1 MQPHILI
8 ATQKENDLLELLL
21 GTENYTLILKDS
33 AEAVLAYLREHTP
46 ALMML
51 DAHLPD
57 LSGLVIAGRVRRVK
71 RLQDIPI
78 IALVSARDTYVLKDA
93 QHVKV
98 NHIITKPL
106 TGQDIR
112 AVVAKQLGVTTL
124 SEPFAQL
131 KAAS

>member
-1 MQPHILI
+1 LQPHILI
-8 ATQKENDLLELLL
+8 ATHKENDLLELLL
-21 GTENYTLILKDS
+21 GTENYALILKDS
-33 AEAVLAYLREHTP
+33 AEATLAYLREHTP

-71 RLQDIPI
+71 RLQNVPI
-78 IALVSARDTYVLKDA
+78 IALVSAKDTYVLKDA
-93 QHVKV
+93 QHAGV

-112 AVVAKQLGVTTL
+112 AIVAKQLGKTTL
-124 SEPFAQL
+124 SERDPQL